1 MYTAGITNKIF
12 AASVNG
18 GEKLVFR
25 VFGKNT
31 ENFID
36 RRLELKAMEKLASH
50 HLAAP
55 LYAHFLNGI
64 VVGYLPGRTV
74 SVDDLKDPRMQK
86 RICSTMAAYHKMDG
100 SVSIDSKDLFCF
112 RKLRDFIR
120 TIRME
125 EVTEQASFVRDV
137 PEELNEMESLVIPLK
152 EDIVFC
158 HNDLLAHNIVFDP
171 LSDHVRFIDFEYA
184 DFNYSLF
191 DLANHFCEF
200 AGVDNPDY
208 SRCPSTEEIRSF
220 LRLYLRERYGHFDER
235 RVDELARRTPLFQAL
250 AHLLWS
256 TWSVVQSQNS
266 ILDFDYVRYAT
277 ARHEQY
283 LRCLHEYKSQLN

>member
-86 RICSTMAAYHKMDG
+86 YVLLN
-100 SVSIDSKDLFCF
+100 SVIFGRTLRLFLQKNLF
-112 RKLRDFIR
+112 YYDIFA
-120 TIRME
+120 MFQ
-125 EVTEQASFVRDV
+125 EQASFVRDV

-171 LSDHVRFIDFEYA
+171 LS
-184 DFNYSLF
+184 
-191 DLANHFCEF
+191 
-200 AGVDNPDY
+200 G
-208 SRCPSTEEIRSF
+208 
-220 LRLYLRERYGHFDER
+220 
-235 RVDELARRTPLFQAL
+235 Q
-250 AHLLWS
+250 
-256 TWSVVQSQNS
+256 
-266 ILDFDYVRYAT
+266 
-277 ARHEQY
+277 
-283 LRCLHEYKSQLN
+283 